1 FGGVLQSPM
10 VQIGIGLLLAV
21 LSLSMFGLYEF
32 QIPPQLLSRLGGTT
46 ATSVAGTFGSGLLV
60 GVFAAPCVGPP
71 VVALLAVVGAK
82 GDPWFGF
89 LSFFVLALG
98 LGAPYLVLGTF
109 SNLLQT
115 LPRSGDWMEWVKKLF
130 GVVLLAIAAFYVL
143 LGVAPGLV
151 AWVVPVALVA
161 GGGYL
166 GFIVSRAGRRP
177 VFR

>member
-1 FGGVLQSPM
+1 
-10 VQIGIGLLLAV
+10 
-21 LSLSMFGLYEF
+21 
-32 QIPPQLLSRLGGTT
+32 
-46 ATSVAGTFGSGLLV
+46 ATSAA
-60 GVFAAPCVGPP
+60 GVFVSGVVVGIVAAPCVGPP
-71 VVALLAVVGAK
+71 VAALVTLVGAK
-82 GDPWFGF
+82 ADPWFGF
-89 LSFFVLALG
+89 ASFFTLALG

-115 LPRSGDWMEWVKKLF
+115 LPRSGDWMEWVKRLF